1 MDAIPPEKGRADE
14 EKVLFL
20 MGYGITWEHHELL
33 LRRKQEDDEEE
44 EDDEVKGKYW
54 VRFRTVIT
62 DDEDIHLPP
71 TPGSRLRPFIP
82 AISFRA

>member
-1 MDAIPPEKGRADE
+1 MDATPPEKGHADE
-14 EKVLFL
+14 KKVLFPRVC
-20 MGYGITWEHHELL
+20 GIAWEHNELL
-33 LRRKQEDDEEE
+33 MRRKQEDDEEE
-44 EDDEVKGKYW
+44 DEEVKGKYW